1 MIKMLNLEN
10 LFNLFTP
17 EDLKKENKTYLDFEN
32 QPLYFCGMWKKLILN
47 HINFSK
53 KVINFFK
60 QSNGEFDIDD
70 IREAGRFVA
79 FNRAWFYLDKLDLKN
94 DEHILTIL
102 SYSNNEFVATLEM
115 GIKHFQSSEEYEK
128 CAKILKI
135 KNISRKS

>member
-17 EDLKKENKTYLDFEN
+17 EDLRKENKTHLDFEN

-53 KVINFFK
+53 KVANFFK
-60 QSNGEFDIDD
+60 QSNGEFDISD
-70 IREAGRFVA
+70 IREAGKFVA
-79 FNRAWFYLDKLDLKN
+79 FNRAWSYLNKLDLNK
-94 DEHILTIL
+94 DDHILTIL
-102 SYSNNEFVATLEM
+102 SYSNEEFIATLEM
-115 GIKHFQSSEEYEK
+115 GLKHFTECEEYEK

-135 KNISRKS
+135 KNISRKN